1 MGLPASTVVICEE
14 NKTRSDLYTL
24 WLDTYEVQQALTEK
38 QAVEAF
44 GGDTAV
50 LVIGHSFS
58 DGGTDTVIEQ
68 CESQAPRCRILG
80 IREQS
85 GALPVSSYDAE
96 MSRPVFEAD
105 LTECVRGLACRAN
118 YQLLIEHYYRT
129 TVAMSSFEWQADD
142 EPVED
147 DRYNRLRQRAKRLQ
161 NGLSELRTRMDDEDV
176 RAVVRDITVDEITGV
191 DSKESFDNK
200 YRPDS
205 CSRCGQDWS
214 EPTDGDA
221 SATQLGAYVWR
232 CVNCGHVQMHTDP
245 SHRHIGSYR

>member
-1 MGLPASTVVICEE
+1 MELPASTVVICEE
-14 NKTRSDLYTL
+14 NKTRSDLYSL
-24 WLDTYEVQQALTEK
+24 WLDTYEVRQALTEK

-50 LVIGHSFS
+50 LVIGHSFG
-58 DGGTDTVIEQ
+58 DAGTDVVIEQ

-80 IREQS
+80 IRDRSE
-85 GALPVSSYDAE
+85 ALPVSKYDTE

-105 LTECVRGLACRAN
+105 LTECVKVLVCRAN
-118 YQLLIEHYYRT
+118 YQLLLEHYYRT
-129 TVAMSSFEWQADD
+129 TVAMSSFEWQSDD
-142 EPVED
+142 EPVDD
-147 DRYNRLRQRAKRLQ
+147 DRYNRLRRRAKRLQ
-161 NGLSELRTRMDDEDV
+161 NGLSKLRTRLSDEDV

-191 DSKESFDNK
+191 ESKETFNTK
-200 YRPDS
+200 YRPES
-205 CSRCGQDWS
+205 CSQCGQDWS

-221 SATQLGAYVWR
+221 SVTQLGAYVWR